1 MELVR
6 PRSMIITQ
14 TPFRISFFGGGT
26 DYPDY
31 FEKNGGGAVLGTAI
45 DHSAYLSVSHFY
57 SKLFDYSIRI
67 AYRKVECVKTLDEIE
82 HAPFREC
89 LRHCGISTDVEIN
102 YTGELPSYSGLGS
115 SSSFVV
121 GLLNALHAFEG
132 RTRRPIDLAIEA
144 ILLEQDTL
152 KEAVGCQDQV
162 FAAVGGFKLIEFRT
176 REDIVVHAV
185 PMKPEKIRLLED
197 HLLLL
202 HTGIKRRAAAVA
214 TRYIKRLDEQRTPL
228 LRLRQMVDEGY
239 SVLTSC
245 SSFTKIG
252 ELLDEA
258 WQLKR
263 SLDAAISNPEIEA
276 VYKQGIEAGAIGG
289 KLLGA
294 GGGGCMLFFVP
305 PERREKVRESLPH
318 LEEIPICINSPGS
331 HIIHA

>member
-1 MELVR
+1 
-6 PRSMIITQ
+6 MIITQ

-31 FEKNGGGAVLGTAI
+31 FEKNGGGAVIGTAI

-57 SKLFDYSIRI
+57 SRLFDYSIRI
-67 AYRKVECVKTLDEIE
+67 AYRKVECVKTLEEIE

-89 LRHCGISTDVEIN
+89 LRHCGITTDVEIN
-102 YTGELPSYSGLGS
+102 YSGELPSFSGLGS

-121 GLLNALHAFEG
+121 GLLNALHGFQG
-132 RTRRPIDLAIEA
+132 RARRPIDLAVEA
-144 ILLEQDTL
+144 ILLEQDIL

-162 FAAVGGFKLIEFRT
+162 FAAVGGFKLVEFRT

-185 PMKPEKIRLLED
+185 PLSSDRMRLFED

-202 HTGIKRRAAAVA
+202 HTGIKRRAAEVA
-214 TRYIKRLDEQRTPL
+214 NNYIRRLSDQCPQLVRM
-228 LRLRQMVDEGY
+228 RHMVDEGY
-239 SVLTSC
+239 DIVTSAQSLTK
-245 SSFTKIG
+245 FG

-258 WQLKR
+258 WHLKR
-263 SLDAAISNPEIEA
+263 SLDASISNPDIEA
-276 VYKQGIEAGAIGG
+276 IYRQGREAGAIGG

-305 PERREKVRESLPH
+305 PERRGKVRSSLPH

>member
-1 MELVR
+1 
-6 PRSMIITQ
+6 MIITQ

-31 FEKNGGGAVLGTAI
+31 FENNGGGAVLGTAI

-57 SKLFDYSIRI
+57 SRLFDYSIRI
-67 AYRKVECVKTLDEIE
+67 AYRKVECVRSLEEIE

-102 YTGELPSYSGLGS
+102 YTGELPSFSGLGS

-121 GLLNALHAFEG
+121 GLLNALHAFQG
-132 RTRRPIDLAIEA
+132 KARRPLDLAIEA

-152 KEAVGCQDQV
+152 QEAVGCQDQV
-162 FAAVGGFKLIEFRT
+162 FAAVGGLKLIEFRT

-185 PMKPEKIRLLED
+185 PLSLDRIRNLED

-202 HTGIKRRAAAVA
+202 HTGIKRRAADVA
-214 TRYIKRLDEQRTPL
+214 TNIIRRIGEQTRVL
-228 LRLRQMVDEGY
+228 LRMREMVDEGY
-239 SVLTSC
+239 SLLTGNA
-245 SSFTKIG
+245 SFSAFG

-263 SLDAAISNPEIEA
+263 SLDTSVCSSEIEEMYQRGSA
-276 VYKQGIEAGAIGG
+276 AGAFGG

-294 GGGGCMLFFVP
+294 GGGGCLLFVVP
-305 PERREKVRESLPH
+305 PDRREQVRSALSQ
-318 LEEIPICINSPGS
+318 LEEIPISINSPGS

>member
-1 MELVR
+1 
-6 PRSMIITQ
+6 MIITQ

-31 FEKNGGGAVLGTAI
+31 FQKNGGGAVLGTAI
-45 DHSAYLSVSHFY
+45 DHSAYLSVSRFY
-57 SKLFDYSIRI
+57 SRLFDYSIRI
-67 AYRKVECVKTLDEIE
+67 AYRKVECVRSLEEIE

-102 YTGELPSYSGLGS
+102 YTGELPSFSGLGS

-121 GLLNALHAFEG
+121 GLLNALHAFQG
-132 RTRRPIDLAIEA
+132 KARRPLDLAIEA

-152 KEAVGCQDQV
+152 QEAVGCQDQV

-185 PMKPEKIRLLED
+185 PLSPDRIRNLED

-202 HTGIKRRAAAVA
+202 HTGIKRRAADVA
-214 TRYIKRLDEQRTPL
+214 TNIIRRIGERTRV
-228 LRLRQMVDEGY
+228 LRRMREMVDEGY
-239 SVLTSC
+239 SLVTGNA
-245 SSFTKIG
+245 SFSAFG
-252 ELLDEA
+252 ALLDEA

-263 SLDAAISNPEIEA
+263 SLDASVCSSEIEEM
-276 VYKQGIEAGAIGG
+276 YQRGRNAGAFGG

-294 GGGGCMLFFVP
+294 GGGGCILFVVP
-305 PERREKVRESLPH
+305 PDLREQVRAALSQ
-318 LEEIPICINSPGS
+318 LEEIPISINSPGS